1 MDHKFETYPPSE
13 RKPHVFI
20 LDLTQGCD
28 YQKCTFCDFY
38 GEGNYKVKSIED
50 FKIDMIKSI
59 DDHFKNYPE
68 VFSLQDRR
76 IQLFRT
82 HFADAIENPDKYDS
96 GFAPY
101 GWRVFLG
108 GGNAL
113 GVEQEELIQIFN
125 IINSTL
131 GPERISLYGRTD
143 SIIEKEARGL
153 WQLRKLGLRM
163 IYWGVE
169 SGSTEVLEY
178 VNKGYTYED
187 LIKAGKIVNAVGIG
201 LSVMVMPG
209 LGGIKFNEQHT
220 ENTIKVLNEIQ
231 PKYVTFMG
239 VNPSPNTLYAK
250 RIAAEA
256 NNRPLTDLEM
266 VEQLESIIEGIEEY
280 KGRFGCFPRHIDRIA
295 HNPVTFSNTTFTH
308 KYPALGACNS
318 FISFITGLSEYERK
332 AEKNE
337 KMEKFYKKLIKNL
350 VERTSRYPWE
360 MDSIDVIME
369 KINWKNLDD
378 DTKEKYVSLFV
389 DGVSALMSRDEICI
403 KVLSH
408 LAKKDKKL
416 IEKKV
421 PIFVKNLQDWS
432 CMKILSH
439 FSENNLDLLA
449 KEEYIE
455 QFMKA
460 VEEWYNL
467 EKTDSDRRRN
477 SNGYWCT
484 YVLENIAEEYPE
496 LIADREEYVDLLEMG
511 LEIEGTKDRCAS
523 VLKKIESALN
533 KIVPF
538 SSVIPW

>member
-1 MDHKFETYPPSE
+1 
-13 RKPHVFI
+13 
-20 LDLTQGCD
+20 
-28 YQKCTFCDFY
+28 
-38 GEGNYKVKSIED
+38 
-50 FKIDMIKSI
+50 
-59 DDHFKNYPE
+59 
-68 VFSLQDRR
+68 
-76 IQLFRT
+76 
-82 HFADAIENPDKYDS
+82 
-96 GFAPY
+96 
-101 GWRVFLG
+101 
-108 GGNAL
+108 
-113 GVEQEELIQIFN
+113 
-125 IINSTL
+125 
-131 GPERISLYGRTD
+131 
-143 SIIEKEARGL
+143 
-153 WQLRKLGLRM
+153 
-163 IYWGVE
+163 
-169 SGSTEVLEY
+169 
-178 VNKGYTYED
+178 
-187 LIKAGKIVNAVGIG
+187 
-201 LSVMVMPG
+201 
-209 LGGIKFNEQHT
+209 
-220 ENTIKVLNEIQ
+220 
-231 PKYVTFMG
+231 
-239 VNPSPNTLYAK
+239 
-250 RIAAEA
+250 
-256 NNRPLTDLEM
+256 
-266 VEQLESIIEGIEEY
+266 
-280 KGRFGCFPRHIDRIA
+280 
-295 HNPVTFSNTTFTH
+295 
-308 KYPALGACNS
+308 
-318 FISFITGLSEYERK
+318 
-332 AEKNE
+332 
-337 KMEKFYKKLIKNL
+337 MEKFYKKLIKNL